1 MYCFD
6 KGLTAYLSPKYKID
20 PLLCCTSIVR
30 SSKSNLPNFYL
41 QEYLLFIMSI
51 NMSIIGILNSQLI
64 TTGLSQ
70 HTVQGNFEL
79 YSISLN
85 FIYKIMVQMSF
96 YCVYILPQ
104 SYARVQFPKF
114 LRFLWEIKA
123 ASAKKVRKTG
133 QPFSQQPVHQHFLVL
148 KEHQNVWNFLGW

>member
-1 MYCFD
+1 MSRVFAAPGPPTEVYD
-6 KGLTAYLSPKYKID
+6 TNLD
-20 PLLCCTSIVR
+20 
-30 SSKSNLPNFYL
+30 SS
-41 QEYLLFIMSI
+41 
-51 NMSIIGILNSQLI
+51 
-64 TTGLSQ
+64 TGLSQ

-148 KEHQNVWNFLGW
+148 KEHQNV

>member
-1 MYCFD
+1 MSS
-6 KGLTAYLSPKYKID
+6 YLWI
-20 PLLCCTSIVR
+20 TINI
-30 SSKSNLPNFYL
+30 NLV
-41 QEYLLFIMSI
+41 
-51 NMSIIGILNSQLI
+51 
-64 TTGLSQ
+64 TGLSQ

-148 KEHQNVWNFLGW
+148 KEHQNV

>member
-1 MYCFD
+1 MFQISNLSCWGPS
-6 KGLTAYLSPKYKID
+6 GL
-20 PLLCCTSIVR
+20 
-30 SSKSNLPNFYL
+30 SKSKKFSLTNFPMFMDFL
-41 QEYLLFIMSI
+41 
-51 NMSIIGILNSQLI
+51 G
-64 TTGLSQ
+64 TGLSQ

-148 KEHQNVWNFLGW
+148 KEHQNV

>member
-1 MYCFD
+1 MRKKD
-6 KGLTAYLSPKYKID
+6 
-20 PLLCCTSIVR
+20 
-30 SSKSNLPNFYL
+30 
-41 QEYLLFIMSI
+41 
-51 NMSIIGILNSQLI
+51 
-64 TTGLSQ
+64 TGLSQ

-148 KEHQNVWNFLGW
+148 KEHQNV

>member
-1 MYCFD
+1 MYLWFVF
-6 KGLTAYLSPKYKID
+6 
-20 PLLCCTSIVR
+20 IV
-30 SSKSNLPNFYL
+30 SNKTPIAWWEEQGSNAIWFKALNNCWTVPIWETL
-41 QEYLLFIMSI
+41 IM
-51 NMSIIGILNSQLI
+51 MILEV
-64 TTGLSQ
+64 TGLSQ

>member
-1 MYCFD
+1 M
-6 KGLTAYLSPKYKID
+6 LI
-20 PLLCCTSIVR
+20 TSIACIKDPRVY
-30 SSKSNLPNFYL
+30 SSLFFQIFTKSESVSSPGLPQTANFV
-41 QEYLLFIMSI
+41 LLPYR
-51 NMSIIGILNSQLI
+51 LI
-64 TTGLSQ
+64 SGARPCTGLSQ

-148 KEHQNVWNFLGW
+148 KEHQNV